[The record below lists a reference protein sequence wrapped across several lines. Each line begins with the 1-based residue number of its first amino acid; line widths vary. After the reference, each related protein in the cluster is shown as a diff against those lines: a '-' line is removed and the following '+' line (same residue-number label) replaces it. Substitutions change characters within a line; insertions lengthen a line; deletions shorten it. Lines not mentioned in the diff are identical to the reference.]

1 MEDEKLISK
10 KNLLTETN
18 ISYGQLYRWKRKGLI
33 PESWFIRKATFTGQE
48 TFFVRE
54 KILERIERIQQLKET
69 YPLDELA
76 QRLGEVV
83 GQVELKQVNLQRLKS
98 FPGIEKLPV
107 EITAICRPIDD
118 ASAPYTFVQVFAL
131 AVLQRLHRAG
141 GTITDLKLAHSVITQ
156 LEIDTLATEK
166 NELQLYLLR
175 KRVSSGGISA
185 EITLALIAQAEAL
198 FDPDIEVITK
208 VDLIAILD
216 AVKINLTMEA
226 N

>member
-1 MEDEKLISK
+1 MEGEKLISK

-18 ISYGQLYRWKRKGLI
+18 ISYGQLYRWKRKGLV

-83 GQVELKQVNLQRLKS
+83 GQVELKQVDLQRLKS

-107 EITAICRPIDD
+107 EITAICRPVDD
-118 ASAPYTFVQVFAL
+118 ASAPYTFDQVFAL

-141 GTITDLKLAHSVITQ
+141 ETITDLKLAHSVITQ
-156 LEIDTLATEK
+156 LEIDTLVTEK
-166 NELQLYLLR
+166 NELQLYLMR

-185 EITLALIAQAEAL
+185 EITLALITQAEAL
-198 FDPDIEVITK
+198 FDPDIEVTTK

>member
-1 MEDEKLISK
+1 METEKLISK
-10 KNLLTETN
+10 KDLLAETN

-54 KILERIERIQQLKET
+54 KILERITRIQQLKET

-76 QRLGEVV
+76 QRLNEIV
-83 GQVELKQVNLQRLKS
+83 GQVELNQVNLQRLKS
-98 FPGIEKLPV
+98 FPGIDRLPA
-107 EITAICRPIDD
+107 EITAIYQSVDD
-118 ASAPYTFVQVFAL
+118 ASTPYTSDQIFAL

-141 GTITDLKLAHSVITQ
+141 RTIADLKLAQSVITQ
-156 LEIDTLATEK
+156 LKIDALSTP
-166 NELQLYLLR
+166 NEWQLYLLR
-175 KRVSSGGISA
+175 KQVSSGEISA
-185 EITLALIAQAEAL
+185 KITLALVAWGEVF

-208 VDLIAILD
+208 VDLRAILE
-216 AVKINLTMEA
+216 AVKIDLTMEA